1 MDQLYMQRCLDLAR
15 LGAGNVAPNPMVG
28 AVIVYQNQI
37 IGEGWHQ
44 QVGEAHA
51 EVNAFASV
59 SIANMP
65 FLKDATLYVNLEPC
79 AHFGKTPPCADL
91 IISKGISKVVVGM
104 LDPNPLVAG
113 KGVQKLE
120 QAGIEVVCGIL
131 EKECLAL
138 NKRFIKGIT
147 QHKPYII
154 LKWAQ
159 TSNGYL
165 SPDAAKLSA
174 VEFEQQRHITGK
186 WVQKLVHKWRTQED
200 AIMVATNTA
209 LTDNP
214 ALNNRA
220 WEGRSPAR
228 IVLDKSLR
236 LPNALK
242 LFDGTQK
249 TFVLNAIQNSTGNN
263 LIHLKLNFDGDWFNE
278 ALEKLYNHGVYSIV
292 VEGGAQLLNHLIEN
306 NKWDEAIV
314 FYSKSHLADGIKAP
328 QITGNLV
335 FQENLGQVSLFQYL
349 QK

>member
-1 MDQLYMQRCLDLAR
+1 MQRCLDLAR

-44 QVGEAHA
+44 KLGQAHA
-51 EVNAFASV
+51 EVNAFSAV
-59 SIANMP
+59 SEANKHL
-65 FLKDATLYVNLEPC
+65 LKQATLYVNLEPC
-79 AHFGKTPPCADL
+79 SHFGKTPPCADL
-91 IISKGISKVVVGM
+91 IISSGIAKVVVGM

-113 KGVQKLE
+113 SGIEKLE
-120 QAGIEVVCGIL
+120 QAGIEVVCGVL
-131 EKECLAL
+131 QEECLAL

-147 QHKPYII
+147 QHKPYVI

-159 TSNGYL
+159 SSNGYL
-165 SPDAAKLSA
+165 SPDATKLSA
-174 VEFEQQRHITGK
+174 AEFEQQRHITGK

-236 LPNALK
+236 LPNTLK
-242 LFDGTQK
+242 LFDGSQK
-249 TFVLNAIQNSTGNN
+249 TFVLNALQNSSTDN
-263 LIHLKLNFDGDWFNE
+263 LIYLKLNFDGDWFTE
-278 ALEKLYNHGVYSIV
+278 ALEKLYAQGIYSIV
-292 VEGGAQLLNHLIEN
+292 VEGGAQLLTHLIEN
-306 NKWDEAIV
+306 NLWDEAIV
-314 FYSKSHLADGIKAP
+314 FYSKSHLPNGIKAP
-328 QITGNLV
+328 QITGSLV
-335 FQENLGQVSLFQYL
+335 FQEALGQVSLFQYL
-349 QK
+349 RA